1 MEKLID
7 ALVKK
12 INSYTSRKWVAFLL
26 MVVNGIFQAY
36 MGYITEGNLVT
47 YFISIYAIYS
57 GSKGYEHKIN
67 QGKMQ

>member
-1 MEKLID
+1 MSILK
-7 ALVKK
+7 
-12 INSYTSRKWVAFLL
+12 SYTSRKLIAFLL
-26 MVVNGIFQAY
+26 MVANGIFQAK

-67 QGKMQ
+67 QGSIK